1 MFTPTVPKK
10 THTPLF
16 ASDASPE
23 GKPKRKTMAKILSNL
38 NSYEIIREKV
48 TNDMQPKA
56 VSNAPTKPEKKK
68 LLNF

>member
-10 THTPLF
+10 THSPLF

-23 GKPKRKTMAKILSNL
+23 GKPKRKTMAKIPSNL

-56 VSNAPTKPEKKK
+56 ISETATKPVKKK
-68 LLNF
+68 MLNF